1 MESEALM
8 LYATAII
15 IKTLCG
21 LGLMLLGIIVSM
33 HTDENVLAV
42 LIFFGGLIS
51 FWSILPSCSE
61 NRERFKDDRF

>member
-1 MESEALM
+1 M

-15 IKTLCG
+15 IKAMLG
-21 LGLMLLGIIVSM
+21 LGLMLAGIIVSM

-51 FWSILPSCSE
+51 LWSILPSCSE
-61 NRERFKDDRF
+61 NRERDDRF

>member
-8 LYATAII
+8 LYVTAII
-15 IKTLCG
+15 IKALCG

-42 LIFFGGLIS
+42 LIFFGGFVS
-51 FWSILPSCSE
+51 FASLLPSCSE